1 MKMYLIEKYK
11 NFLPINSDTPL
22 ISMGEGFTPLVK
34 SRNIVKDIGCKEL
47 YFKLEGCNPS
57 GSFKDRGMVMAVSKA
72 LEKKAKKIICASTG
86 NTSASAAAF
95 GAYCD
100 LETIVLIPEGK
111 ISLGK
116 LSQAVAYG
124 AKIISV
130 RGNFDQ
136 ALNLVKEIADKEDS
150 IELVNSL
157 NPNRIHGQKT
167 GAFEIVDELGYSPDY
182 MVLPVGNAGNITAY
196 WEGYKIYHDLKN
208 IKLPKMTGFQA
219 MDSAPIVNNAP
230 VKNPQTIATAIRIG
244 NPASWNQAKNAL
256 QESNGSINAIED
268 DRIIEAYK
276 HIASMEGIFVEP
288 ASSITIAGLYDMKN
302 KNYDFSGKSVVCVL
316 TGSGL
321 KDPGF
326 AETYLELEQQ
336 TIDPDI
342 NALEEILLV

>member
-1 MKMYLIEKYK
+1 MYLIEKYK

-95 GAYCD
+95 GAYCG

-136 ALNLVKEIADKEDS
+136 ALNLVKEIAGKEDS

-167 GAFEIVDELGYSPDY
+167 GAVEIVDELGYSPDY

-208 IKLPKMTGFQA
+208 IELPKMTGFQA
-219 MDSAPIVNNAP
+219 MNSAPIVNNAP

-244 NPASWNQAKNAL
+244 NPASWNQARNAL

-288 ASSITIAGLYDMKN
+288 ASSITIAGLYHMKN
-302 KNYDFSGKSVVCVL
+302 KNYDFSGQSVVCVL

>member
-95 GAYCD
+95 GAYCG

>member
-1 MKMYLIEKYK
+1 MYLIEKYK

-95 GAYCD
+95 GAYCG

-136 ALNLVKEIADKEDS
+136 ALNLVKEIAGKEDS

-208 IKLPKMTGFQA
+208 IELPKMTGFQA
-219 MDSAPIVNNAP
+219 MNSAPIVNNAP

-244 NPASWNQAKNAL
+244 NPASWNQARNAL

-288 ASSITIAGLYDMKN
+288 ASSITIAGLYHMKN
-302 KNYDFSGKSVVCVL
+302 KNYDFSGQSVVCVL

>member
-1 MKMYLIEKYK
+1 MYLIEKYK
-11 NFLPINSDTPL
+11 NFLPINPDTPL

-95 GAYCD
+95 GAYCG

-208 IKLPKMTGFQA
+208 IELPKMTGFQA
-219 MDSAPIVNNAP
+219 MNSAPIVNNAV
-230 VKNPQTIATAIRIG
+230 VKDPQTIATAIRIG

>member
-1 MKMYLIEKYK
+1 MYLIEKYK

-116 LSQAVAYG
+116 LSQTVAYG

-136 ALNLVKEIADKEDS
+136 ALNLVKEIADKQDS

-208 IKLPKMTGFQA
+208 IELPKMTGFQA
-219 MDSAPIVNNAP
+219 MNSAPIVNNAP

-256 QESNGSINAIED
+256 EESNGSINAIED

-302 KNYDFSGKSVVCVL
+302 KNYDFSGQSVVCVL

-336 TIDPDI
+336 IIDPDI

>member
-1 MKMYLIEKYK
+1 MYLIEKYK

>member
-95 GAYCD
+95 GAYCG

-136 ALNLVKEIADKEDS
+136 ALNLVKEIAGKEDS

-208 IKLPKMTGFQA
+208 IELPKMTGFQA
-219 MDSAPIVNNAP
+219 MNSAPIVNNAP

-244 NPASWNQAKNAL
+244 NPASWNQARNAL

-288 ASSITIAGLYDMKN
+288 ASSITIAGLYHMKN
-302 KNYDFSGKSVVCVL
+302 KNYDFSGQSVVCVL

>member
-1 MKMYLIEKYK
+1 MYLIEKYK

-95 GAYCD
+95 GAYCG

-136 ALNLVKEIADKEDS
+136 ALNLVKEIAGKEDS

-208 IKLPKMTGFQA
+208 IELPKMTGFQA
-219 MDSAPIVNNAP
+219 MNSAPIVNNAP

-244 NPASWNQAKNAL
+244 NPASWNQARNAL

-288 ASSITIAGLYDMKN
+288 ASSITIAGLCHMKN
-302 KNYDFSGKSVVCVL
+302 KNYDFSGQSVVCVL

>member
-1 MKMYLIEKYK
+1 MYLIEKYK
-11 NFLPINSDTPL
+11 NFLPINPDTPL

-95 GAYCD
+95 GAYCG

-208 IKLPKMTGFQA
+208 IELPKMTGFQA
-219 MDSAPIVNNAP
+219 MNSAPIVNNAL
-230 VKNPQTIATAIRIG
+230 VKDPQTIATAIRIG

-276 HIASMEGIFVEP
+276 DIASMEGIFVEP

-302 KNYDFSGKSVVCVL
+302 KNHDFSGQSVVCVL

>member
-1 MKMYLIEKYK
+1 MYLIEKYK

-95 GAYCD
+95 GAYCG

-136 ALNLVKEIADKEDS
+136 ALNLVKEIAGKEDS

-208 IKLPKMTGFQA
+208 IELPKMTGFQA
-219 MDSAPIVNNAP
+219 MHSAPIVNNAP

-244 NPASWNQAKNAL
+244 NPASWNQARNAL

-288 ASSITIAGLYDMKN
+288 ASSITIAGLYHMKN
-302 KNYDFSGKSVVCVL
+302 KNYDFSGQSVVCVL

>member
-116 LSQAVAYG
+116 LSQTVAYG

-136 ALNLVKEIADKEDS
+136 ALNLVKEIADKQDS

-208 IKLPKMTGFQA
+208 IELPKMTGFQA
-219 MDSAPIVNNAP
+219 MNSAPIVNNAP

-256 QESNGSINAIED
+256 EESNGSINAIED

-302 KNYDFSGKSVVCVL
+302 KNYDFSGQSVVCVL

-336 TIDPDI
+336 IIDPDI

>member
-1 MKMYLIEKYK
+1 MYLIEKYK

-95 GAYCD
+95 GAYCG

-208 IKLPKMTGFQA
+208 IELPKMTGFQA
-219 MDSAPIVNNAP
+219 MNSAPIVNNAV
-230 VKNPQTIATAIRIG
+230 VKDPQTIATAIRIG